1 MRKLFAG
8 LATVVALAACQESIS
23 TPGDCP
29 TLCPGE
35 QIIVRDTIIVA
46 TAGGDSTFFG
56 YFPRSSNS
64 VLLVSAGL
72 AAGELR
78 SFMVFPKQR
87 RDSIQVD
94 GTARALVV
102 DTISISFTLQARD
115 STAKGLTVF
124 LHRLPITIDTAI
136 SFDALQR
143 LIAAAPAFD
152 SIAVPD
158 TLKAGKLEALYVGGR
173 LPLMDGPAADSGRFA
188 LGLTLRAAKPTGIRL
203 AGGASSAT
211 SAPLLESRGQVDVTD
226 TAKRRQRPSV
236 RPDAVNRIGYVG
248 NRDLAVG
255 ANPDL
260 LYVGGPRAGRSIIR
274 FVIPDFIRDSS
285 QILRATL
292 ELTPASVLDGLP
304 NNPGGDSVAVRGV
317 SADLGAK
324 SPPLGTTGLLLKG
337 GLGQGTT
344 NPTQIDLFLL
354 VSQWQ
359 AASGPPPVVFIAHQ
373 DEPLGGG
380 FMQPVFYS
388 TRSPIGQPRLRVTYG
403 LPTRPGRP

>member
-8 LATVVALAACQESIS
+8 LATVVALAACQENIS

-35 QIIVRDTIIVA
+35 QIIVRDTTIVA
-46 TAGGDSTFFG
+46 TLGGDSTFFG
-56 YFPRSSNS
+56 YFPRAATS
-64 VLLVSAGL
+64 VLLVSSGL
-72 AAGELR
+72 PAGELR

-94 GTARALVV
+94 GTQRALVV

-115 STAKGLTVF
+115 STAKGLTLY
-124 LHRLPITIDTAI
+124 LHRLPITVDT
-136 SFDALQR
+136 SVTFDSLQS

-152 SIAVPD
+152 SVAVSD
-158 TLKAGKLEALYVGGR
+158 TLKVGKVEALYVGDR
-173 LPLMDGPAADSGRFA
+173 LALINGPEADSGQFSV
-188 LGLTLRAAKPTGIRL
+188 GLTLRASKPTGIRL
-203 AGGASSAT
+203 GGGATNAT
-211 SAPLLESRGQVDVTD
+211 SAPLFETRGQVDVTD

-236 RPDAVNRIGYVG
+236 RPDAANRIGYVG

-260 LYVGGPRAGRSIIR
+260 LYIGGPRAGRSIIR

-292 ELTPASVLDGLP
+292 ELTPAGRLDGLP
-304 NNPGGDSVAVRGV
+304 NNPVGDSVAVRGV
-317 SADLGAK
+317 TADLGAK
-324 SPPLGTTGLLLKG
+324 SPPLATTGLLLKG

-344 NPTQIDLFLL
+344 NPTQIDLFFL

-359 AASGPPPVVFIAHQ
+359 AAAGPPPVLFIAHQ

-388 TRSPIGQPRLRVTYG
+388 TRSPTGQPRLRVTYG

>member
-8 LATVVALAACQESIS
+8 LATVVAVAACQETIS

-35 QIIVRDTIIVA
+35 QIIVRDTVIIA
-46 TAGGDSTFFG
+46 TVGGDSAFFG
-56 YFPRSSNS
+56 YFPRSSAT
-64 VLLVSAGL
+64 VMLVSSGL

-78 SFMVFPKQR
+78 SFVVFPKQR

-94 GTARALVV
+94 GTQRALVV
-102 DTISISFTLQARD
+102 DTISISFTLQVRD
-115 STAKGLTVF
+115 STAKSLTLF
-124 LHRLPITIDTAI
+124 LHRLPITVDTAVT
-136 SFDALQR
+136 FDSLQT
-143 LIAAAPAFD
+143 LIAAVPAFD
-152 SIAVPD
+152 SIAVAD
-158 TLKAGKLEALYVGGR
+158 TLKLGKLEALYLGDR
-173 LPLMDGPAADSGRFA
+173 LSLIEGPPGDSGQFA
-188 LGLTLRAAKPTGIRL
+188 LGLTVRANKPTGIRL
-203 AGGASSAT
+203 AGGALGGT
-211 SAPLLESRGQVDVTD
+211 SAPLFETRGRVDVTD

-236 RPDAVNRIGYVG
+236 RPAAVDRIGYIG

-260 LYVGGPRAGRSIIR
+260 LYIGGPRASRSIIR
-274 FVIPDFIRDSS
+274 FAIPKFIRDSS

-292 ELTPASVLDGLP
+292 ELTPASRLDGLP

-317 SADLGAK
+317 AADLGAK
-324 SPPLGTTGLLLKG
+324 SPVLATVGLLLKG

-344 NPTQIDLFLL
+344 NITQVDLFRL

-359 AASGPPPVVFIAHQ
+359 ATSGPPSVLFIGHQ

-388 TRSPIGQPRLRVTYG
+388 TRSPTGRPRLRVTYG

>member
-1 MRKLFAG
+1 MRKFFAG
-8 LATVVALAACQESIS
+8 LATVVAVAACQENIS

-35 QIIVRDTIIVA
+35 QIIVRDTVILA
-46 TAGGDSTFFG
+46 TAGGDSAFFG

-64 VLLVSAGL
+64 VMLVSSGL

-78 SFMVFPKQR
+78 SFVMFPKQR

-94 GTARALVV
+94 GTQRALVV

-115 STAKGLTVF
+115 STAKSLALF
-124 LHRLPITIDTAI
+124 LHRLPISVDTAI
-136 SFDALQR
+136 TFDSLQR
-143 LIAAAPAFD
+143 LIASAPAFD
-152 SIAVPD
+152 SIMVAD
-158 TLKAGKLEALYVGGR
+158 TLKLGKLEALYVGDR
-173 LPLMDGPAADSGRFA
+173 LALIGGPAADSGRFA
-188 LGLTLRAAKPTGIRL
+188 LGLTIRATKPTGIRL
-203 AGGASSAT
+203 AGGSFGAT
-211 SAPLLESRGQVDVTD
+211 SAPLFETRGQVDVTD
-226 TAKRRQRPSV
+226 TAKRRQRSSV
-236 RPDAVNRIGYVG
+236 RPDATDRIGYIG
-248 NRDLAVG
+248 NRDRAVG

-260 LYVGGPRAGRSIIR
+260 LYIGGPRAGRSILR
-274 FVIPDFIRDSS
+274 FTIPNFIRDSS

-292 ELTPASVLDGLP
+292 ELTPAVTLDGLP
-304 NNPGGDSVAVRGV
+304 NNPGGDSVLVRGV
-317 SADLGAK
+317 AADLGAK
-324 SPPLGTTGLLLKG
+324 SPPLPAAGLLLKG

-344 NPTQIDLFLL
+344 NPTQVDLFRL

-359 AASGPPPVVFIAHQ
+359 GASGPPQAIFIAHQ

-388 TRSPIGQPRLRVTYG
+388 TRSPTGQPRLRLTYG